1 MYKKTWPLVL
11 VGVFLVPPVMAQTT
25 ATISGLVRDD
35 TGAVI
40 PGASVTAK
48 NVETGITRSV
58 STDEQGR
65 YQLPSLSV
73 GPYEVQVSLSG
84 FQTAVRSGIV
94 LAVGEQTVANSGPV
108 AAGRGGLPIC
118 GRRLHSEWLHDQDI
132 HPRST
137 ARAE

>member
-25 ATISGLVRDD
+25 ATSAGLVRDD

-73 GPYEVQVSLSG
+73 GRTRFRSRCLG
-84 FQTAVRSGIV
+84 F
-94 LAVGEQTVANSGPV
+94 
-108 AAGRGGLPIC
+108 
-118 GRRLHSEWLHDQDI
+118 RRPSESALCW
-132 HPRST
+132 RWESK
-137 ARAE
+137 R